1 MSLVGLV
8 YLPVSQVVQILTP
21 PTDTDPAAHNSQVF
35 VVDDAYLPAEQYVHF
50 EDPANATFPASQSAQ
65 LSAAVPEYFP
75 TLQIMHEAAND
86 APLYLPEEQLWQE
99 EAPAVEA

>member
-1 MSLVGLV
+1 MSLVGLL
-8 YLPVSQVVQILTP
+8 YLPASQVVQILTP
-21 PTDTDPAAHNSQVF
+21 PTEIDPAAHNSQAL

-50 EDPANATFPASQSAQ
+50 DDPANATFPTSQSAQ

-75 TLQIMHEAAND
+75 ALQIVHEAAND

-99 EAPAVEA
+99 EAAAVEA